1 MILDW
6 QFEICFAD
14 KRQGFHQKKSS
25 KMVLENLF
33 AEVQTVEATHGAAV
47 YFPPIN
53 GRYEVKPGMIPFG
66 FCLGNS
72 QADSQVFQIDDN
84 YLHYRQAKLLARSE
98 RLSKY
103 YQTDNYSPALAGAI
117 ALLIIQRLV
126 QEHPQYFNYQNT
138 NNHKF
143 HNQLTQETLYFNS
156 DWQLQ
161 QVETQSNP
169 VPAYISTLDALAA
182 QIQEDLTVICRRP
195 DGSNWLSAVHLCYP
209 NHWSAEEKI
218 GADFATIHAPVAG
231 IEKINRRADAIV
243 NTMISQ
249 KPMVRFA
256 WGLSTDTR
264 LNHHPEP
271 PPSVTLSQWQGRN
284 FDLQYPR
291 LYLRIE
297 RQVIWGLPKYDAA
310 LFTIRTYFRDCS
322 AIKQDQVLRSKLYA
336 AIESMKPDSLIYKGL
351 TASRDSILQWLDA
364 ESINQNS

>member
-1 MILDW
+1 MQRQKTTAISLD
-6 QFEICFAD
+6 
-14 KRQGFHQKKSS
+14 S
-25 KMVLENLF
+25 LF
-33 AEVQTVEATHGAAV
+33 AEVPTVEATFDAAV

-66 FCLGNS
+66 SGLGN
-72 QADSQVFQIDDN
+72 QEADSQVFQIDQN
-84 YLHYRQAKLLARSE
+84 YPHYRQAKLLARSE

-117 ALLIIQRLV
+117 AFLIIQRLI
-126 QEHPQYFNYQNT
+126 QEYPQYFAYQNT
-138 NNHKF
+138 NNTHKF
-143 HNQLTQETLYFNS
+143 HNQLTQETLYLDS

-169 VPAYISTLDALAA
+169 VVPAYISTLDALAA
-182 QIQEDLTVICRRP
+182 QIQEDLTVICRRS
-195 DGSNWLSAVHLCYP
+195 DGSNWLSALHLCYP

-231 IEKINRRADAIV
+231 MEKINRRANAIV

-271 PPSVTLSQWQGRN
+271 PPGVTVSQWQGRN
-284 FDLQYPR
+284 FDLQHPR
-291 LYLRIE
+291 LFLRIE
-297 RQVIWGLPKYDAA
+297 RQVIWGLPEYDAA

-322 AIKQDQVLRSKLYA
+322 AIKQDSVLRYKLFA
-336 AIESMKPDSLIYKGL
+336 AVESMQPDSLIYKGL
-351 TASRDSILQWLDA
+351 TTSRDSILQWLD
-364 ESINQNS
+364 IT

>member
-1 MILDW
+1 
-6 QFEICFAD
+6 
-14 KRQGFHQKKSS
+14 
-25 KMVLENLF
+25 MVLDSLF
-33 AEVQTVEATHGAAV
+33 TEVQTVEATHGAAV

-66 FCLGNS
+66 FCLGN
-72 QADSQVFQIDDN
+72 QKADSQVFQIDDN
-84 YLHYRQAKLLARSE
+84 YPDYRQAKLLARTE

-117 ALLIIQRLV
+117 ALLIIQRLI
-126 QEHPQYFNYQNT
+126 QEHPQYFDYQNI
-138 NNHKF
+138 NNTHKF
-143 HNQLTQETLYFNS
+143 HSQLTQETLYFNS
-156 DWQLQ
+156 DWELQ
-161 QVETQSNP
+161 QVKTQSNP
-169 VPAYISTLDALAA
+169 VFLTYTSTLDALAA
-182 QIQEDLTVICRRP
+182 QIQEDITVICRRF

-218 GADFATIHAPVAG
+218 GKDFATIHTPVAG
-231 IEKINRRADAIV
+231 IEKINLRADAIV

-271 PPSVTLSQWQGRN
+271 PPGVTTSQWQGRN
-284 FDLQYPR
+284 FDLNHPR

-297 RQVIWGLPKYDAA
+297 RQVIWGLPEYDAA

-322 AIKQDQVLRSKLYA
+322 VIKQDPVLRSKLYTA
-336 AIESMKPDSLIYKGL
+336 VESMTPDALIYKGL
-351 TASRDSILQWLDA
+351 TASRNSILQWLNV
-364 ESINQNS
+364 E